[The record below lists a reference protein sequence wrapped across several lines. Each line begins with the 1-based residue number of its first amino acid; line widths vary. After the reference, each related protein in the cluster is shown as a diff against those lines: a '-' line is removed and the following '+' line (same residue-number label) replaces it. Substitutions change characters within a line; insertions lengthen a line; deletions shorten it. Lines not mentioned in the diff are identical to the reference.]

1 MSGGVSV
8 TLPEMTDELAQAVES
23 GTLDKKTAE
32 KLARLT
38 PGSYCTHKSWGFGRV
53 AEWNLIAGQVL
64 IDFKSKKN
72 HPMQAVYAAE
82 TLAPI
87 PADHILVK
95 RETDL
100 DGIRALAKSDSSAL
114 VAKILADFGGKAS
127 SDQIA
132 SALTPEVFDVAGFKR
147 WWDAA
152 RKKIKSDGHF
162 GMPAKKTDPYVL
174 LETPVNSGTRLLD
187 GFRAARHT
195 RDQILALEEIS
206 KSLDDL
212 TGSEDELQALI
223 VQIEEAAH
231 RARRLQ
237 PSAAIEILIARD
249 DVLEKFK
256 SLQAGA
262 EAPTIANI
270 IASEPGKL
278 GQILESIPGSKE
290 KRVLEALEPAFGEV
304 WGDKAIELLPTA
316 GARLIADICR
326 LFEKHKRKEQFQS
339 IVEKWISERS
349 ISSEMLI
356 WLCKERDKRFP
367 ALFNA
372 ELLAAVFSALEAD
385 LLAEKRTSRLKDLLI
400 DDGELIGDLLIGASR
415 DVVRDSMRKLM
426 LTPAIEDLS
435 KRSLMARIVKLY
447 PDTQSMITGAHQDDE
462 KADNLVVSW
471 ASLEKRKAE
480 LDLLITKEI
489 PQNLRD
495 INIAKEQGDLREN
508 AGFKAAKEH
517 QRVLQRRRAE
527 MEHDLVTARGTNFES
542 PSTTQVSIGTV
553 VTIQNEDGSQ
563 ETFSILGA
571 WDSSPDLGIVS
582 YKAGVGQ
589 ALLGAASGST
599 LDLPA
604 EHGTRKVTI
613 KSISAFTDLELL
625 RSTVHLMP
633 KGAPES
639 N

>member
-1 MSGGVSV
+1 
-8 TLPEMTDELAQAVES
+8 MTDELAQAVES
-23 GTLDKKTAE
+23 GALDKKTADR
-32 KLARLT
+32 LARLT

-53 AEWNLIAGQVL
+53 AEWNLLAGQVL
-64 IDFKSKKN
+64 IDFKTKKS

-82 TLAPI
+82 TLTPI
-87 PADHILVK
+87 AEDHILAQ
-95 RETDL
+95 RETNPDS
-100 DGIRALAKSDSSAL
+100 IRELAKSDSSAL
-114 VAKILADFGGKAS
+114 IKKILTDFGGKATS
-127 SDQIA
+127 EQIS
-132 SALTPEVFDVAGFKR
+132 SALSPGVFDAAALKR

-152 RKKIKSDGHF
+152 RKKMKSDGQF

-174 LETPVNSGTRLLD
+174 LDTPVNSGSRLLD
-187 GFRAARHT
+187 GFRTARHT
-195 RDQILALEEIS
+195 RDQVLALEEIS

-212 TGSEDELQALI
+212 AGSQDELQSVVTL
-223 VQIEEAAH
+223 IEEAAL
-231 RARRLQ
+231 RARRLS
-237 PSAAIEILIARD
+237 PASAIEILIARD
-249 DVLEKFK
+249 DLLEKFPN
-256 SLQAGA
+256 LQAGA
-262 EAPTIANI
+262 ESPTIANI

-290 KRVLEALEPAFGEV
+290 KRVLEALEPAYGEV
-304 WGDKAIELLPTA
+304 WGDKAIALLPTA
-316 GARLIADICR
+316 GARLISDICR
-326 LFEKHKRKEQFQS
+326 LFEKHKRKEQFQAT
-339 IVEKWISERS
+339 VEKWISERS

-400 DDGELIGDLLIGASR
+400 DDGDLIGDLLIGASR
-415 DVVRDSMRKLM
+415 DVVRDSMRKLL

-447 PDTQSMITGAHQDDE
+447 PDTQSMITGAHQEEE
-462 KADNLVVSW
+462 KADNLIVSW
-471 ASLEKRKAE
+471 SSLEKRKAE
-480 LDLLITKEI
+480 LDNLITKEI

-527 MEHDLVTARGTNFES
+527 MEHDLVIARGTNFET
-542 PSTTQVSIGTV
+542 PSTSTVSIGTV
-553 VTIQNEDGSQ
+553 VTVKNEDGSK

-571 WDSSPDLGIVS
+571 WDSAPDLGIVS

-589 ALLGAASGST
+589 ALLGAAEGAT
-599 LDLPA
+599 LELPG
-604 EHGTRKVTI
+604 EHGTRMATI
-613 KSISAFTDLELL
+613 ESIKAFTDLELL
-625 RSTVHLMP
+625 RSKVHVIPAGM
-633 KGAPES
+633 ATA

>member
-1 MSGGVSV
+1 
-8 TLPEMTDELAQAVES
+8 
-23 GTLDKKTAE
+23 
-32 KLARLT
+32 
-38 PGSYCTHKSWGFGRV
+38 
-53 AEWNLIAGQVL
+53 
-64 IDFKSKKN
+64 
-72 HPMQAVYAAE
+72 MQAVYAAE
-82 TLAPI
+82 TLTPI
-87 PADHILVK
+87 PEDHILAQ
-95 RETDL
+95 RETNPDSL
-100 DGIRALAKSDSSAL
+100 RELAKSDSSAL
-114 VAKILADFGGKAS
+114 VKKILSDFGGKAT

-132 SALTPEVFDVAGFKR
+132 SALSPGLFDAAAFKR

-152 RKKIKSDGHF
+152 RKKMKSDGQF

-174 LETPVNSGTRLLD
+174 LDTPVNSGTRLLD
-187 GFRAARHT
+187 GFRSARHT
-195 RDQILALEEIS
+195 RDQVLALEEIS

-212 TGSEDELQALI
+212 AGSQDELQSVVIL
-223 VQIEEAAH
+223 IEEAAH
-231 RARRLQ
+231 RARRLN
-237 PSAAIEILIARD
+237 PTSAIEILIARD
-249 DVLEKFK
+249 DLLEKFPN
-256 SLQAGA
+256 LQAGA

-278 GQILESIPGSKE
+278 SQILESIPGSKE

-304 WGDKAIELLPTA
+304 WGDKAIALLPSA
-316 GARLIADICR
+316 GARLISDICR
-326 LFEKHKRKEQFQS
+326 LFEKHKRKEQFQAT
-339 IVEKWISERS
+339 VEKWISERS

-400 DDGELIGDLLIGASR
+400 DDGDLIGDLLIGASR
-415 DVVRDSMRKLM
+415 DVVRDSMRKLL

-447 PDTQSMITGAHQDDE
+447 PDTQSMITGAHQDEE
-462 KADNLVVSW
+462 KADNLIVSW

-480 LDLLITKEI
+480 LDNLITKEI

-527 MEHDLVTARGTNFES
+527 MERDLVIARGTNFEN
-542 PSTTQVSIGTV
+542 PSTATVSIGTV
-553 VTIQNEDGSQ
+553 VTVKNEDGSK

-571 WDSSPDLGIVS
+571 WDSAPDLGIVS

-589 ALLGAASGST
+589 ALLGAATGTT
-599 LDLPA
+599 LELPA
-604 EHGTRKVTI
+604 ENGTRKVTI
-613 KSISAFTDLELL
+613 ESVKAFTDLELL
-625 RSTVHLMP
+625 SSKVHVIPAGM
-633 KGAPES
+633 ATAS
-639 N
+639 

>member
-1 MSGGVSV
+1 
-8 TLPEMTDELAQAVES
+8 MTEELAQAVDS

-53 AEWNLIAGQVL
+53 AEWNLSVGQVL
-64 IDFKSKKN
+64 IDFKTKKN

-82 TLAPI
+82 TLTPI
-87 PADHILVK
+87 AADHILAQ
-95 RETDL
+95 RETEPEKL
-100 DGIRALAKSDSSAL
+100 RELAKSDSSAL
-114 VAKILADFGGKAS
+114 VKKILADYGGKAS

-132 SALTPEVFDVAGFKR
+132 SALVPGVFDEAGFKR

-152 RKKIKSDGHF
+152 RKKMKSDGQF
-162 GMPAKKTDPYVL
+162 GMPAKKTDPFVL
-174 LETPVNSGTRLLD
+174 LETPVHSGTRLLD
-187 GFRAARHT
+187 AFRAARHT
-195 RDQILALEEIS
+195 RDQVLALEEIS
-206 KSLDDL
+206 KSLEDL
-212 TGSEDELQALI
+212 AGSQDELPAI
-223 VQIEEAAH
+223 VTLIEEAAL
-231 RARRLQ
+231 RARRLN
-237 PSAAIEILIARD
+237 PSQAIEILIARD
-249 DVLEKFK
+249 DLLEKFPN
-256 SLQAGA
+256 LQAGT

-278 GQILESIPGSKE
+278 GQILESVPGSKE
-290 KRVLEALEPAFGEV
+290 KRVLEALEPAFGDA
-304 WGDKAIELLPTA
+304 WGDKAIALLSNA
-316 GARLIADICR
+316 GARLISDICR
-326 LFEKHKRKEQFQS
+326 LFEKHKRKEQFQA

-400 DDGELIGDLLIGASR
+400 DDGDLIGDLLIGASR

-462 KADNLVVSW
+462 KADNLIVSW

-480 LDLLITKEI
+480 LDNLITKEI

-517 QRVLQRRRAE
+517 QRVLQRRRVE
-527 MEHDLVTARGTNFES
+527 MERDLATARGTNFEN
-542 PSTTQVSIGTV
+542 PATAQVSIGTV
-553 VTIQNEDGSQ
+553 VTVKNEDASS
-563 ETFSILGA
+563 EAFSILGA
-571 WDSSPDLGIVS
+571 WDSAPDLGIVS

-589 ALLGAASGST
+589 ALLGAASGAT
-599 LDLPA
+599 VELPA
-604 EHGTRKVTI
+604 ETGTRKVTI
-613 KSISAFTDLELL
+613 ESIAPFTDLDLL
-625 RSTVHLMP
+625 RSKVHILP
-633 KGAPES
+633 ADLASVG
-639 N
+639 

>member
-1 MSGGVSV
+1 
-8 TLPEMTDELAQAVES
+8 MTDELAQAVES
-23 GTLDKKTAE
+23 GALDKKTADR
-32 KLARLT
+32 LARLT

-64 IDFKSKKN
+64 IDFKTKKN

-82 TLAPI
+82 TLTPI
-87 PADHILVK
+87 PEDHILAQ
-95 RETDL
+95 RETNPES
-100 DGIRALAKSDSSAL
+100 IRELAKSDSSAL
-114 VAKILADFGGKAS
+114 IKKILADFGGKAT

-132 SALTPEVFDVAGFKR
+132 SALSSGVFDAAGFKR

-152 RKKIKSDGHF
+152 RKKMKSDGQF
-162 GMPAKKTDPYVL
+162 TMPAKKTDPFVL

-187 GFRAARHT
+187 GFRSARHT
-195 RDQILALEEIS
+195 RDQVLALEEIS
-206 KSLDDL
+206 KSLEDL
-212 TGSEDELQALI
+212 AGSQDELQEVVTL
-223 VQIEEAAH
+223 IEEAAQ
-231 RARRLQ
+231 RARRLN
-237 PSAAIEILIARD
+237 PASAIEVLIARD
-249 DVLEKFK
+249 DLLEKFPN
-256 SLQAGA
+256 LQAGA
-262 EAPTIANI
+262 ESPTIANI

-278 GQILESIPGSKE
+278 GQILESVPGSKE
-290 KRVLEALEPAFGEV
+290 KRVLEALEPAFGDA
-304 WGDKAIELLPTA
+304 WGDKAIALLPSA
-316 GARLIADICR
+316 GARLISDICR
-326 LFEKHKRKEQFQS
+326 LFEKHKRKEQFQAT
-339 IVEKWISERS
+339 VEKWISERS

-400 DDGELIGDLLIGASR
+400 DDGDLIGDLLIGASR
-415 DVVRDSMRKLM
+415 DVVRDSMRKLL

-447 PDTQSMITGAHQDDE
+447 PDTQSMITGAHQEEE
-462 KADNLVVSW
+462 KADNLIVSW

-480 LDLLITKEI
+480 LDNLITKEI

-527 MEHDLVTARGTNFES
+527 MERDLVIARGTNFET
-542 PSTTQVSIGTV
+542 PATATVSIGTV
-553 VTIQNEDGSQ
+553 VTVKNEDGSK

-571 WDSSPDLGIVS
+571 WDSAPDLGIVS

-589 ALLGAASGST
+589 ALLGASAGST
-599 LDLPA
+599 LELPA
-604 EHGTRKVTI
+604 ENGTRKVTI
-613 KSISAFTDLELL
+613 DSIQAFTDLELL
-625 RSTVHLMP
+625 RSKVHTIPAGM
-633 KGAPES
+633 ATA

>member
-1 MSGGVSV
+1 
-8 TLPEMTDELAQAVES
+8 MTDELAQAVDS
-23 GTLDKKTAE
+23 GALDKKTADR
-32 KLARLT
+32 LARLT

-64 IDFKSKKN
+64 IDFKTKKN

-82 TLAPI
+82 TLTPI
-87 PADHILVK
+87 PEDHILAQ
-95 RETDL
+95 RETNPESL
-100 DGIRALAKSDSSAL
+100 RELAKSDSSAL
-114 VAKILADFGGKAS
+114 VKKILADFGGKAS
-127 SDQIA
+127 SEQIA
-132 SALTPEVFDVAGFKR
+132 SALTPGVFDAAGFKR

-152 RKKIKSDGHF
+152 RKKMKSDGQF
-162 GMPAKKTDPYVL
+162 GMPAKKTDPFVL
-174 LETPVNSGTRLLD
+174 LETPINSGTRLLD
-187 GFRAARHT
+187 AFRAARHT
-195 RDQILALEEIS
+195 RDQVLALEEIS

-212 TGSEDELQALI
+212 AGSQDELPAI
-223 VQIEEAAH
+223 VTLIEEAAL
-231 RARRLQ
+231 RARRLN
-237 PSAAIEILIARD
+237 PSQAIEILIARD
-249 DVLEKFK
+249 DLLEKF
-256 SLQAGA
+256 SNLQAGA

-270 IASEPGKL
+270 IACEPGKL
-278 GQILESIPGSKE
+278 GQILESVPGSKE
-290 KRVLEALEPAFGEV
+290 KRVLEALEPAFGEA
-304 WGDKAIELLPTA
+304 WGDKAIALLPNA
-316 GARLIADICR
+316 GARLISDICR
-326 LFEKHKRKEQFQS
+326 LFEKHKRKEQFQAT
-339 IVEKWISERS
+339 VEKWISERS

-400 DDGELIGDLLIGASR
+400 DDGDLIGDLLIGASR

-462 KADNLVVSW
+462 KADNLIVSW

-480 LDLLITKEI
+480 LDNLITKEI

-517 QRVLQRRRAE
+517 QRVLQRRRVE
-527 MEHDLVTARGTNFES
+527 MERDLATARGTNFEN
-542 PSTTQVSIGTV
+542 PATAQVSIGTV
-553 VTIQNEDGSQ
+553 VTIKNEDGAS

-571 WDSSPDLGIVS
+571 WDSAPDLGIVS

-589 ALLGAASGST
+589 ALLGAATGSSIE
-599 LDLPA
+599 LPA
-604 EHGTRKVTI
+604 ENGTRKVTI
-613 KSISAFTDLELL
+613 EAIKPFADLDLL
-625 RSTVHLMP
+625 RSKVHVIPAGMAIA
-633 KGAPES
+633 G
-639 N
+639 

>member
-1 MSGGVSV
+1 
-8 TLPEMTDELAQAVES
+8 MTDELAQAVDS
-23 GTLDKKTAE
+23 GALDKKTAE

-38 PGSYCTHKSWGFGRV
+38 PESYCTHKSWGFGRV
-53 AEWNLIAGQVL
+53 AEWNLLAGQVL
-64 IDFKSKKN
+64 IDFKTKKN

-82 TLAPI
+82 TLTPI
-87 PADHILVK
+87 AEDHILAQ
-95 RETDL
+95 RETNPESL
-100 DGIRALAKSDSSAL
+100 RELAKSDSSAL
-114 VAKILADFGGKAS
+114 VKKILADFGGKAS
-127 SDQIA
+127 SEQIA
-132 SALTPEVFDVAGFKR
+132 SALTPGVFDAAGFKR

-152 RKKIKSDGHF
+152 RKKMKSDGQF
-162 GMPAKKTDPYVL
+162 GMPAKKTDPFVL

-187 GFRAARHT
+187 AFRAARHT
-195 RDQILALEEIS
+195 RDQVLALEEIS
-206 KSLDDL
+206 KSLEDL
-212 TGSEDELQALI
+212 AGSQDELPAI
-223 VQIEEAAH
+223 VTLIEEAAL
-231 RARRLQ
+231 RARRLN
-237 PSAAIEILIARD
+237 PSQAIEILIARD
-249 DVLEKFK
+249 DLLEKF
-256 SLQAGA
+256 SNLQAGA

-270 IASEPGKL
+270 IACEPGKL
-278 GQILESIPGSKE
+278 GQILESVPGSKE
-290 KRVLEALEPAFGEV
+290 KRVLEALEPAFGEA
-304 WGDKAIELLPTA
+304 WGDKAIALLPNA
-316 GARLIADICR
+316 GARLISDICR
-326 LFEKHKRKEQFQS
+326 LFEKHKRKEQFQAT
-339 IVEKWISERS
+339 VEKWISERS

-400 DDGELIGDLLIGASR
+400 DDGDLIGDLLIGASR
-415 DVVRDSMRKLM
+415 DVVRDSMRKLL

-462 KADNLVVSW
+462 KADNLIVSW

-480 LDLLITKEI
+480 LDNLITKEI

-527 MEHDLVTARGTNFES
+527 MEHDLVIARGTNFEN
-542 PSTTQVSIGTV
+542 PATATVSIGTV
-553 VTIQNEDGSQ
+553 VTIKNEDGST

-571 WDSSPDLGIVS
+571 WDSAPDLGIVS

-589 ALLGAASGST
+589 ALLGAATGSS
-599 LDLPA
+599 LELPA
-604 EHGTRKVTI
+604 ENGTRKVTI
-613 KSISAFTDLELL
+613 ESIKPFTDLDLL
-625 RSTVHLMP
+625 RSKVHVIPAGMAIA
-633 KGAPES
+633 G
-639 N
+639 

>member
-1 MSGGVSV
+1 
-8 TLPEMTDELAQAVES
+8 MTDELAQAVES

-32 KLARLT
+32 RLARLT

-53 AEWNLIAGQVL
+53 AEWNLPAGQVL
-64 IDFKSKKN
+64 IDFKTKPK
-72 HPMQAVYAAE
+72 HPMQPVYAAE
-82 TLAPI
+82 TLTPI
-87 PADHILVK
+87 PEDHILAK
-95 RETDL
+95 RETNPDSMR
-100 DGIRALAKSDSSAL
+100 DLAKNDSSAL
-114 VAKILADFGGKAS
+114 IKKILADFGGKAS
-127 SDQIA
+127 ADQIA
-132 SALTPEVFDVAGFKR
+132 SALTPELLDAATFKR

-152 RKKIKSDGHF
+152 RKKMKSDGQF

-174 LETPVNSGTRLLD
+174 LENPVNSGARLLES
-187 GFRAARHT
+187 FRAARHT
-195 RDQILALEEIS
+195 RDQVAALDEIS
-206 KSLDDL
+206 KSLEDL
-212 TGSEDELQALI
+212 AGSKDELQGIITL
-223 VQIEEAAH
+223 IEEAAQ
-231 RARRLQ
+231 RARRMN
-237 PSAAIEILIARD
+237 PASAIEILIVRD
-249 DVLEKFK
+249 DLLERFDH
-256 SLQAGA
+256 LQAGA
-262 EAPTIANI
+262 ESPTIANI

-278 GQILESIPGSKE
+278 GQILEAIPGSKE
-290 KRVLEALEPAFGEV
+290 KKVLEALEPAFGEAWV
-304 WGDKAIELLPTA
+304 DKAISLLPTA

-326 LFEKHKRKEQFQS
+326 LFEKHKRKEQFQAV
-339 IVEKWISERS
+339 VEKWISERS

-400 DDGELIGDLLIGASR
+400 DDGDLIGDLLIGASR

-447 PDTQSMITGAHQDDE
+447 PDTQSMITGAHHDDD
-462 KADNLVVSW
+462 KADNLIVSW

-480 LDLLITKEI
+480 LDNLITKEI

-527 MEHDLVTARGTNFES
+527 MERDLVSARGTNFEN
-542 PSTTQVSIGTV
+542 PGTAQVSIGTV
-553 VTIQNEDGSQ
+553 VTIQNEDGAK

-571 WDSSPDLGIVS
+571 WDSAPDLGIVS

-589 ALLGAASGST
+589 ALLGASVGATLELPSENGS
-599 LDLPA
+599 
-604 EHGTRKVTI
+604 RQVTVLSI
-613 KSISAFTDLELL
+613 KAFTDLELL
-625 RSTVHLMP
+625 RSKIHSVP
-633 KGAPES
+633 AAQPAG